1 MCLFAFTETWLADRD
16 TDHDLHITGFGYP
29 IRLDRSQEITRKSTG
44 GGVCFYVNER
54 YCNTVVV
61 REKVCTPDIELLSI
75 SLRPHYLPR
84 EFPQL
89 FFTLVYIHPRANA
102 NTASQLIAD
111 VTHRLDTISP
121 DAPKFILGDFNHCK
135 LKKVMKNYE
144 QYVTCATTIKNTTL
158 DLCFGTVP
166 QAYKSRALPSFGVSY
181 HNAVLLAPVYR
192 PVCERVERVVKTVKQ
207 WTADSVEC
215 LQGCFDCTAWEVFY
229 DACESLDELTD
240 VVSSY
245 ISFCV
250 DTVIPTK
257 QTVIFPNNKPWVTKE
272 LKSVLNKKKRVFY
285 TGSAEEKKR
294 VNREVRGAISK
305 AKREYKDKIEQRYSS
320 GDLRA
325 AWKGIKN
332 MASVNQK
339 CDVVKKQVKLDGVD
353 DCDLPNVLNDF
364 YTRFEQHDFSSDIS
378 DLRKSFNSDCDIV
391 VSQEHVTSLFKH
403 IDVNKAPGP
412 DGIGGRVLRCCAD
425 QLGSVFTHLFQLS
438 LDSGHIPAL
447 WKFSNIVPLP
457 KKTTPKQPNDF
468 RPVAL
473 TSVVMKTLE
482 KIVKSLVLAA
492 TEKSLDPLQFAYRAG
507 RGVDDAKLFILNTLY
522 KHLEKPKAHA
532 RILFA
537 DFSSAFNT
545 VQPHIL
551 VQRLLSDF
559 NVAHQLV
566 QWILDF
572 LTNRQQRVFVNGMY
586 SDVRT
591 TNTGS
596 PQGCCLSPFLYI
608 LYTDSCRCSRE
619 GSHLVKFSD
628 DAALLTLLQGEGNS
642 HGDSL
647 SDFVGW
653 CDSNFLELNVSKT
666 KEMCI
671 DFRKT
676 EFDVS
681 ASMIHN
687 EPVDIV
693 ESFKYLGTV
702 FDNKLKW
709 DVNTEDIV
717 KRGQQRMYLLRKLN
731 SFSVSSVILCR
742 FYQSFI
748 ESLISFSFICWF
760 RNLSVH
766 DRNSLTGIVNLCSKI
781 TGVKQ
786 RDLESFC
793 DKQTIRKAASILGI
807 SDHVLACEFALLKSG
822 KRYAMPICKTN
833 RHLKSFIP
841 SAIQLINKM

>member
-1 MCLFAFTETWLADRD
+1 MSA
-16 TDHDLHITGFGYP
+16 
-29 IRLDRSQEITRKSTG
+29 
-44 GGVCFYVNER
+44 
-54 YCNTVVV
+54 
-61 REKVCTPDIELLSI
+61 
-75 SLRPHYLPR
+75 
-84 EFPQL
+84 
-89 FFTLVYIHPRANA
+89 
-102 NTASQLIAD
+102 
-111 VTHRLDTISP
+111 
-121 DAPKFILGDFNHCK
+121 K
-135 LKKVMKNYE
+135 LKSG
-144 QYVTCATTIKNTTL
+144 TT
-158 DLCFGTVP
+158 
-166 QAYKSRALPSFGVSY
+166 QAPSEGRASTPYRVR
-181 HNAVLLAPVYR
+181 AP
-192 PVCERVERVVKTVKQ
+192 
-207 WTADSVEC
+207 
-215 LQGCFDCTAWEVFY
+215 
-229 DACESLDELTD
+229 
-240 VVSSY
+240 
-245 ISFCV
+245 
-250 DTVIPTK
+250 
-257 QTVIFPNNKPWVTKE
+257 
-272 LKSVLNKKKRVFY
+272 LNKEEGK
-285 TGSAEEKKR
+285 EEK
-294 VNREVRGAISK
+294 N
-305 AKREYKDKIEQRYSS
+305 
-320 GDLRA
+320 
-325 AWKGIKN
+325 
-332 MASVNQK
+332 
-339 CDVVKKQVKLDGVD
+339 
-353 DCDLPNVLNDF
+353 
-364 YTRFEQHDFSSDIS
+364 
-378 DLRKSFNSDCDIV
+378 IV
-391 VSQEHVTSLFKH
+391 VSQDSVTSLFKH

-457 KKTTPKQPNDF
+457 KKPNPKQPNDF

-693 ESFKYLGTV
+693 ESFKYLGTI

-717 KRGQQRMYLLRKLN
+717 KRGQQRMHLLRKLN

-786 RDLESFC
+786 RDLGSFC

-807 SDHVLACEFALLKSG
+807 SDHVLACEFVLLKSC
-822 KRYAMPICKTN
+822 KRYSMPICKTN

>member
-1 MCLFAFTETWLADRD
+1 
-16 TDHDLHITGFGYP
+16 
-29 IRLDRSQEITRKSTG
+29 
-44 GGVCFYVNER
+44 
-54 YCNTVVV
+54 
-61 REKVCTPDIELLSI
+61 
-75 SLRPHYLPR
+75 
-84 EFPQL
+84 
-89 FFTLVYIHPRANA
+89 
-102 NTASQLIAD
+102 
-111 VTHRLDTISP
+111 
-121 DAPKFILGDFNHCK
+121 
-135 LKKVMKNYE
+135 
-144 QYVTCATTIKNTTL
+144 
-158 DLCFGTVP
+158 
-166 QAYKSRALPSFGVSY
+166 
-181 HNAVLLAPVYR
+181 
-192 PVCERVERVVKTVKQ
+192 VERVVKTVKQ
-207 WTADSVEC
+207 WTADYVEC
-215 LQGCFDCTAWEVFY
+215 LQGCFDCTAWDVFY

-325 AWKGIKN
+325 AWKGIKH

-339 CDVVKKQVKLDGVD
+339 CDTVKKQVKLDGVD

-364 YTRFEQHDFSSDIS
+364 YTRFEQHDFSSDVS
-378 DLRKSFNSDCDIV
+378 DLRKSFTSDCDIV
-391 VSQEHVTSLFKH
+391 VSQDSVTSLFKC

-457 KKTTPKQPNDF
+457 KKPNPKQPNDF

-653 CDSNFLELNVSKT
+653 CDCNFLELNVSKT
-666 KEMCI
+666 KEMCV

-676 EFDVS
+676 KVDET
-681 ASMIHN
+681 ASLIHD
-687 EPVDIV
+687 EPVEIV
-693 ESFKYLGTV
+693 DTFKYLGTI
-702 FDNKLKW
+702 FDNKLKF
-709 DVNTEDIV
+709 DANTENIV
-717 KRGQQRMYLLRKLN
+717 KRGQQRVYLLRKLN
-731 SFSVSSVILCR
+731 SFSVSPVILCR

-748 ESLISFSFICWF
+748 ESLLSFSFICWF
-760 RNLSVH
+760 RSLSVH
-766 DRNSLTGIVNLCSKI
+766 DRNSLSSIVNVCSKI
-781 TGVKQ
+781 IGVKQ
-786 RDLESFC
+786 RDLSSLC
-793 DKQTIRKAASILGI
+793 DQQTIRKVASILNI
-807 SDHVLACEFALLKSG
+807 SDHVLAKEFVLMQSG
-822 KRYAMPICKTN
+822 KRYAMPICKSN
-833 RHLKSFIP
+833 RHLKSFVP
-841 SAIQLINKM
+841 SAIQLLNRKYYS

>member
-1 MCLFAFTETWLADRD
+1 
-16 TDHDLHITGFGYP
+16 
-29 IRLDRSQEITRKSTG
+29 
-44 GGVCFYVNER
+44 
-54 YCNTVVV
+54 
-61 REKVCTPDIELLSI
+61 
-75 SLRPHYLPR
+75 
-84 EFPQL
+84 
-89 FFTLVYIHPRANA
+89 
-102 NTASQLIAD
+102 
-111 VTHRLDTISP
+111 
-121 DAPKFILGDFNHCK
+121 
-135 LKKVMKNYE
+135 
-144 QYVTCATTIKNTTL
+144 
-158 DLCFGTVP
+158 
-166 QAYKSRALPSFGVSY
+166 
-181 HNAVLLAPVYR
+181 
-192 PVCERVERVVKTVKQ
+192 
-207 WTADSVEC
+207 
-215 LQGCFDCTAWEVFY
+215 
-229 DACESLDELTD
+229 
-240 VVSSY
+240 
-245 ISFCV
+245 
-250 DTVIPTK
+250 
-257 QTVIFPNNKPWVTKE
+257 
-272 LKSVLNKKKRVFY
+272 
-285 TGSAEEKKR
+285 
-294 VNREVRGAISK
+294 
-305 AKREYKDKIEQRYSS
+305 
-320 GDLRA
+320 
-325 AWKGIKN
+325 
-332 MASVNQK
+332 MASVNQE
-339 CDVVKKQVKLDGVD
+339 CVTVKKQVKLDGVD

-364 YTRFEQHDFSSDIS
+364 YTRFEQHDFSSDVS
-378 DLRKSFNSDCDIV
+378 DLRKSLTSDYDIV
-391 VSQEHVTSLFKH
+391 VSQDSVTSLFKC

-425 QLGSVFTHLFQLS
+425 QLGSVFTQLFQLS

-457 KKTTPKQPNDF
+457 KKTNPKQPNDF

-492 TEKSLDPLQFAYRAG
+492 TEKCLDPLQFAYRAG

-619 GSHLVKFSD
+619 GSYLAKFSD

-653 CDSNFLELNVSKT
+653 CDGNFLELNVSKT
-666 KEMCI
+666 KEMCV

-676 EFDVS
+676 KVDET
-681 ASMIHN
+681 ASLIHD
-687 EPVDIV
+687 EPVEIV
-693 ESFKYLGTV
+693 DTFKYLGTI
-702 FDNKLKW
+702 FDNKLKF
-709 DVNTEDIV
+709 DANTEHIV
-717 KRGQQRMYLLRKLN
+717 KRGQQRVYLLRKLN
-731 SFSVSSVILCR
+731 SFSVSPVILCR

-748 ESLISFSFICWF
+748 ESLLSFSFICWF
-760 RNLSVH
+760 HSLSVH
-766 DRNSLTGIVNLCSKI
+766 DRNSLSSIVNVCSKI
-781 TGVKQ
+781 IGVKQ
-786 RDLESFC
+786 RDLSSLC
-793 DKQTIRKAASILGI
+793 DQQTIRKVASILNI
-807 SDHVLACEFALLKSG
+807 SDHVLAKEFVLMQSG
-822 KRYAMPICKTN
+822 KRYAMPICKSN
-833 RHLKSFIP
+833 RHLKSFVP
-841 SAIQLINKM
+841 SAIQLMNRKYYS